1 MARTIVQLTEDVWAN
16 LGTAE
21 MVITLHKSASS
32 GHLKLNQAQDDASS
46 LVITKDR
53 FGDQFSNTKGT
64 DTIFAKAT
72 APGWEVAV
80 DI

>member
-1 MARTIVQLTEDVWAN
+1 MARTIVPLTEDVWAD

-21 MVITLHKSASS
+21 MIITLHKSGQS
-32 GHLKLNQAQDDASS
+32 GKLLLNQAEDDDSAL
-46 LVITKDR
+46 LVTKNR
-53 FGDQFSNTKGT
+53 YGDQFSNTTAT